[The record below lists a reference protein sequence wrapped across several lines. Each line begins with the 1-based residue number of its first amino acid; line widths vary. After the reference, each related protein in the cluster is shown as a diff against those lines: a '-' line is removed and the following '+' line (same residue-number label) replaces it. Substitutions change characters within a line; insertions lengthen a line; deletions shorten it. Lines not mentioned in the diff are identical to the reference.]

1 MSLLKISNKYIF
13 YELFFC
19 IPVKRRLKII
29 SNSRAYHNKLE
40 YLPITKNISY
50 KISLYMI
57 NKIDKNDENYNYKEN
72 RINIISSKLSYDIF
86 RDITIKFEK
95 NLSHNFQELIKELI
109 FEDLKSKNIYLAIN
123 NTDNIKVD
131 DYKNL
136 QIQLI

>member
-1 MSLLKISNKYIF
+1 
-13 YELFFC
+13 
-19 IPVKRRLKII
+19 
-29 SNSRAYHNKLE
+29 
-40 YLPITKNISY
+40 
-50 KISLYMI
+50 MI